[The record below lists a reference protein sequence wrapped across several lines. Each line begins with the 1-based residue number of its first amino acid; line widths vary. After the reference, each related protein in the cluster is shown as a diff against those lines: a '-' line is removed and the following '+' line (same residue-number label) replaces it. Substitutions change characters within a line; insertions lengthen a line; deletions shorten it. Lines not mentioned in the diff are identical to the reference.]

1 MRVTVIYLTL
11 AATIFVLV
19 SVVKG
24 ESSVGE
30 LQPDLE
36 PQAHTLFEKD
46 NPIDPEAHGVY
57 TLFDG
62 EEELGREAKN
72 SVLKTRRSLY
82 KILRQK
88 QKSQALL
95 KPRSAS
101 RRRSLYNIVRK
112 KSRKPAP
119 LPQAPL
125 PQAPLPQAPPLP
137 APEPVVIPPRDSPRD
152 SDRGD
157 KEQKMGLVGEPE
169 VEEQETDTE
178 KKVETESKTV
188 TEKDV
193 SETDS
198 LKDSSPIDRESTLG
212 NTLDGGRYRRGRL

>member
-1 MRVTVIYLTL
+1 MRVTVIYLTF

-24 ESSVGE
+24 ESSAEE

-36 PQAHTLFEKD
+36 PQAHTLFEKE

-62 EEELGREAKN
+62 EEELGREATN

-125 PQAPLPQAPPLP
+125 PP
-137 APEPVVIPPRDSPRD
+137 APEPVVIPPPAPRE
-152 SDRGD
+152 SDKGD
-157 KEQKMGLVGEPE
+157 RLGNEGFVEEPE
-169 VEEQETDTE
+169 VEEQEAKSETDTE
-178 KKVETESKTV
+178 KKVETESETV
-188 TEKDV
+188 TERND
-193 SETDS
+193 SETDT
-198 LKDSSPIDRESTLG
+198 LKDSSPIDRKSTLG